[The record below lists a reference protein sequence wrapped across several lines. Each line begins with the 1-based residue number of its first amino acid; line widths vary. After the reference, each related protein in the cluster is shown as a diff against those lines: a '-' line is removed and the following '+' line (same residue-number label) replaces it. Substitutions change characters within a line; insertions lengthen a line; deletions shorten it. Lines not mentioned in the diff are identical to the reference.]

1 MYKKEEFFEKI
12 RNHVKEDDHPLVR
25 SLVEEIETVNEKL
38 KDEGEIYEL
47 FIDFYD
53 VDEISEFN
61 PFLTYSLRIKPV
73 DDNQDKPAV
82 AYESLVGEMNL
93 RELDNVVCAIS
104 SLIEEKE
111 NIESV
116 RPNSKLTK
124 QQALQL
130 FKKDLRQ
137 SESAKDFLEHNSN
150 LLKVVEDN
158 RKQNRISF
166 ILFDGDVVS
175 QDINK
180 FTEQSLEGQL
190 YDINRSEEMIKSF
203 KDSDWSKYTQRWLND
218 LALVQL
224 LEFYYNK
231 CKSLEGEISVL
242 NDRIITN
249 EIIGKK

>member
-38 KDEGEIYEL
+38 KDKGEIYEL

-93 RELDNVVCAIS
+93 RELDNVVCAVS

-111 NIESV
+111 NIES
-116 RPNSKLTK
+116 K
-124 QQALQL
+124 
-130 FKKDLRQ
+130 
-137 SESAKDFLEHNSN
+137 SEKDFLEHNDK
-150 LLKVVEDN
+150 LLKIVEDN

>member
-12 RNHVKEDDHPLVR
+12 RKHVKKDDHPLIR
-25 SLVEEIETVNEKL
+25 SLVEEIETTNEKL
-38 KDEGEIYEL
+38 KDKGEVYEL

-61 PFLTYSLRIKPV
+61 PFLTYSLKIKPV
-73 DDNQDKPAV
+73 EDNNDKPAS

-93 RELDNVVCAIS
+93 QQLDNVVCAVS

-111 NIESV
+111 NIES
-116 RPNSKLTK
+116 K
-124 QQALQL
+124 
-130 FKKDLRQ
+130 
-137 SESAKDFLEHNSN
+137 SEKDFLEHNDK
-150 LLKVVEDN
+150 LLKIVEDN
-158 RKQNRISF
+158 CKQNQISF
-166 ILFDGDVVS
+166 IVFDGNVIS

-180 FTEQSLEGQL
+180 FTEQCLEGQL
-190 YDINRSEEMIKSF
+190 YDINRSKDVIKSF
-203 KDSDWSKYTQRWLND
+203 KDSDWSKHTQRWVND

-224 LEFYYNK
+224 LEYYHNR
-231 CKSLEGEISVL
+231 CKTLEGEISVL

>member
-12 RNHVKEDDHPLVR
+12 RKHVKKDDHPLIR
-25 SLVEEIETVNEKL
+25 SLVEEIETTNEKL
-38 KDEGEIYEL
+38 KDKGEVYEL

-61 PFLTYSLRIKPV
+61 PFLTYSLKIKPV
-73 DDNQDKPAV
+73 EDNNDKSAG

-93 RELDNVVCAIS
+93 QQLDNVVCAVS

-111 NIESV
+111 NIESE
-116 RPNSKLTK
+116 
-124 QQALQL
+124 
-130 FKKDLRQ
+130 
-137 SESAKDFLEHNSN
+137 SEKDFLEHNDK
-150 LLKVVEDN
+150 LLKIVEDN
-158 RKQNRISF
+158 CKQNRISF
-166 ILFDGDVVS
+166 MVFDGNVIS

-180 FTEQSLEGQL
+180 FTEQCLEGQL
-190 YDINRSEEMIKSF
+190 YDINRSKDVIKSF
-203 KDSDWSKYTQRWLND
+203 KDSDWSKHTQRWVND

-224 LEFYYNK
+224 LEYYHNR
-231 CKSLEGEISVL
+231 CKTLEGEISVL